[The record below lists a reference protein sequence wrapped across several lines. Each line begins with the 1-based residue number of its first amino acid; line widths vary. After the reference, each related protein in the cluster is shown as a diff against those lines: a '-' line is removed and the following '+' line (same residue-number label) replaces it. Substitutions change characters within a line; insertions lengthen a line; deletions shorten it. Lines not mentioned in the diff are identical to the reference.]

1 MDTRHF
7 IGTLIFLLL
16 SHTAHADLPL
26 SIEDLLTDK
35 GKLKLELSVAYGN
48 HDRQGLAVGE
58 PLLLQ
63 TGPTSFISLP
73 TRIGE
78 TKTNSDALV
87 ATAGLRYGLTAR
99 TEIFSRASAL
109 YRHTRSSSA
118 LSEPSRQQESRFADA
133 WLGLNHQFKKDDAT
147 PAVLGFVELALR
159 EKHQNSSSSLKSFLL
174 GLSAYKAID
183 PVVFSLTAATRLNQ
197 SRKDGNSSYKPGNLL
212 LLNPSIA
219 FAVNDQVTFTGG
231 VQWTAQQ
238 ADRQDGQAQGFRRT
252 STSLLLGVGY
262 GISKDSTINLS
273 FKANA
278 SGSGGADLRL
288 SWLHTL

>member
-1 MDTRHF
+1 MDARR
-7 IGTLIFLLL
+7 FLGILACTFF
-16 SHTAHADLPL
+16 SQTAQADLPL

-48 HDRQGLAVGE
+48 YDRQGIFVGE

-78 TKTNSDALV
+78 SKSNSDALV
-87 ATAGLRYGLTAR
+87 ATAGLRYGLTAK
-99 TEIFSRASAL
+99 TEIFTRASTL
-109 YRHTRSSSA
+109 YNQTRSSSV
-118 LSEPSRQQESRFADA
+118 LSEPSRQTESRFADA
-133 WLGLNHQFKKDDAT
+133 WLGLNHQFKKDEAT

-159 EKHQNSSSSLKSFLL
+159 EKHLNSSSSLKSFLL

-197 SRKDGNSSYKPGNLL
+197 NRKDGNSRYKPGHLL

-231 VQWTAQQ
+231 VQWTSQQ
-238 ADRQDGQAQGFRRT
+238 ADRRDGQAQGFRRT

-278 SGSGGADLRL
+278 AGSGGADLRL